1 MKGTINV
8 LLTAQLMRGKYS
20 VTTTCLL
27 PNPNQK
33 YFGGNDFTSLPVN
46 AYREV
51 RFDQYQVI
59 CIRNNKVKQMNN
71 KKGVLLEAK
80 PADFIIY
87 EDDNGKETYCISV
100 NLGST
105 EKEFYRNFY
114 LSEANV
120 EYLQS
125 FDSGI
130 VFTRAEKPVTDTDFE
145 EAKDTLD
152 NE

>member
-59 CIRNNKVKQMNN
+59 CIRNKIKFISGRRSIIERSTKVI
-71 KKGVLLEAK
+71 L
-80 PADFIIY
+80 
-87 EDDNGKETYCISV
+87 V
-100 NLGST
+100 NS
-105 EKEFYRNFY
+105 
-114 LSEANV
+114 
-120 EYLQS
+120 
-125 FDSGI
+125 
-130 VFTRAEKPVTDTDFE
+130 
-145 EAKDTLD
+145 
-152 NE
+152 